1 MERVAMRMAE
11 RREETWRPMNRQRV
25 AAFIRL
31 YLLVLVYDENA
42 YSQAA
47 EKKAEN
53 IEQSPGQTRDAACL
67 SQPSVDHGRDPV
79 AHDIG
84 GFSGTQ

>member
-1 MERVAMRMAE
+1 MRMRIA
-11 RREETWRPMNRQRV
+11 
-25 AAFIRL
+25 
-31 YLLVLVYDENA
+31 
-42 YSQAA
+42 SQQ
-47 EKKAEN
+47 KKKRKN